1 MFQVQGTGTK
11 VFLSGGVMTTKQNRT
26 GVLHTSGMTHLRGL
40 RIESNATND
49 VDNKPVVVSGSGLIL
64 DGCTLLAPALADS
77 VFASSAQTVKVYGT
91 TYANKAKNA
100 NVTIQA
106 GLGTL
111 VADANVT

>member
-1 MFQVQGTGTK
+1 MVQNVAGISHTAGKTFARQV
-11 VFLSGGVMTTKQNRT
+11 
-26 GVLHTSGMTHLRGL
+26 
-40 RIESNATND
+40 RIETNATND
-49 VDNKPVVVSGSGLIL
+49 VDNKPVTLAGAGCVL

-77 VFASSAQTVKVYGT
+77 IYAGSAQTVKIYGT

-100 NVTIQA
+100 NVTVQA